1 MLNVSDAVFNTN
13 LPVPLIR
20 EIRIIPIDQEQEQI
34 KQFSFVVDVV
44 ISTRNPNYDSAFN
57 LNVSAIMSRK
67 NETFIDRPQV
77 LMSYAKS
84 SSPFV
89 KNIKIDNLI
98 KNTSTQYY
106 NKNSDSTLYSKVIS
120 VPFSLESV
128 NDINYLSILCFTNSI
143 SKRSDSNVPFNM
155 ESQLADT
162 SRPVLEKVIQRGTI
176 SRQSVVYKMID
187 TVAGY
192 GQEGDVWAGPVHMH
206 PGNGLMAEA
215 QHIDKPHPRLSMVML
230 PNQKIKDYRTKLVN
244 NFIKSQR
251 RPEVSGNYLSKVY
264 YSRSKDGSVK
274 IHTTFNLLDYVRDN
288 AQLSHLF
295 GSDESLLST
304 AKLLDIKVYRTTV
317 GKTNYGNHLTPDK
330 ISDTACIDESLSKRL
345 VGTLSDGAVQVI
357 TPNPTSINNNFLSLL
372 IDDSQIVDE
381 KEGLYHYDI
390 EIEMNDNSAKVL
402 SDLTSQL
409 KDTLVEAQHY
419 DLKVNNYDKKVKDY
433 DFNTFVRE
441 RQLKTDNS
449 WKRSLELYISI
460 LRFMFGRSV
469 GDTAVSLVA
478 RRMLAFV
485 NPYSVTPESLS
496 EFNSILNDFIQ
507 IVDKSIQKYSTGNIH
522 KSKNFNSKIAGS
534 SPLVKKLKFVS
545 DIKENYENKL
555 TINNG
560 FDYLGEFISPSTRG
574 LGQISFRQYELRID
588 KEVQKYNVPSPNQAG
603 VNKYG
608 FLSPRFVSTNTI
620 SIETAKN
627 INFDQSLDLLSAN
640 ENKSTMSKN
649 FKANPGIET
658 AKFDSMDFLLGQ
670 SGLQFEPKLTSLK
683 KIRNSIP
690 GKTAEI
696 IDSSE
701 YLSDSSPFV
710 KTGRDAR
717 TAVSGSELIKFK
729 NDVRESTKFADNPLL
744 KGLVEAKATSFK
756 AVKASDIELISGSLA
771 ATQLQNAPESIQE
784 LNSLEQNINFNS
796 VVRVEYSTGNGD
808 QWLPLNNQSY
818 QTIKNT
824 SAAIVCRVSQQNKVL
839 NVENKFHLEGYDQL
853 FILGDTTEQAANS
866 RPTSDQLIDSIKKD
880 VKKLFTETLNY
891 KSAGGG
897 VMSEYLSSAMAT
909 RNLAVSGP
917 RRSRRRRQRVTTT
930 ARTTGGT
937 TSGGGRY

>member
-274 IHTTFNLLDYVRDN
+274 IHTTFNLLNYVRDN

-295 GSDESLLST
+295 DNNESLLST
-304 AKLLDIKVYRTTV
+304 FELLDIKVYRSFV
-317 GKTNYGNHLTPDK
+317 GKTSYGNYLTPDK
-330 ISDTACIDESLSKRL
+330 ISDTACVDESLSKRL
-345 VGTLSDGAVQVI
+345 IGTLSDGDVQVI
-357 TPNPTSINNNFLSLL
+357 TPNPTSINNNFLPLL
-372 IDDSQIVDE
+372 IVDSQIANE
-381 KEGLYHYDI
+381 TEGLYHYDI
-390 EIEMNDNSAKVL
+390 EIEMNDNSVKVV
-402 SDLTSQL
+402 SDLATQL
-409 KDTLVEAQHY
+409 KDTLVESQYY

-433 DFNTFVRE
+433 DFNTLARE
-441 RQLKTDNS
+441 QQLKTDNS
-449 WKRSLELYISI
+449 WKKSLELYISI
-460 LRFMFGRSV
+460 LRFMFDRSV
-469 GDTAVSLVA
+469 AKIPVNLIA
-478 RRMLAFV
+478 RNMLAFA

-496 EFNSILNDFIQ
+496 EFNNILNGFIQ
-507 IVDKSIQKYSTGNIH
+507 ILDKNIQKSTGNIH
-522 KSKNFNSKIAGS
+522 KNKNFNSKIAGS
-534 SPLVKKLKFVS
+534 NPLVKKLKFVS
-545 DIKENYENKL
+545 DIKENYANQL
-555 TINNG
+555 TKNNG
-560 FDYLGEFISPSTRG
+560 FDYFGEFIASSNAG

-608 FLSPRFVSTNTI
+608 FLSPRVISTDTI

-627 INFDQSLDLLSAN
+627 INFNQSLDLLSAN

-649 FKANPGIET
+649 FK
-658 AKFDSMDFLLGQ
+658 
-670 SGLQFEPKLTSLK
+670 
-683 KIRNSIP
+683 
-690 GKTAEI
+690 
-696 IDSSE
+696 
-701 YLSDSSPFV
+701 V
-710 KTGRDAR
+710 R
-717 TAVSGSELIKFK
+717 T
-729 NDVRESTKFADNPLL
+729 
-744 KGLVEAKATSFK
+744 
-756 AVKASDIELISGSLA
+756 
-771 ATQLQNAPESIQE
+771 
-784 LNSLEQNINFNS
+784 
-796 VVRVEYSTGNGD
+796 
-808 QWLPLNNQSY
+808 
-818 QTIKNT
+818 
-824 SAAIVCRVSQQNKVL
+824 
-839 NVENKFHLEGYDQL
+839 
-853 FILGDTTEQAANS
+853 
-866 RPTSDQLIDSIKKD
+866 
-880 VKKLFTETLNY
+880 
-891 KSAGGG
+891 
-897 VMSEYLSSAMAT
+897 
-909 RNLAVSGP
+909 
-917 RRSRRRRQRVTTT
+917 
-930 ARTTGGT
+930 
-937 TSGGGRY
+937 